1 MTPAQRALTS
11 QVLGAVA
18 RAHRAHLRTGEDKG
32 EVECPRCKGR
42 VTWVRAPSN
51 GHISGACQ
59 TKGCKVVWIQ

>member
-1 MTPAQRALTS
+1 MTPEQRALTS
-11 QVLGAVA
+11 QVLAAAA
-18 RAHRAHLRTGEDKG
+18 RAHHDQARTGENKG
-32 EVECPRCKGR
+32 AVECPRCKGR